1 MRPFAADFRQ
11 QLHKSGNRLKVQASL
26 AQLARARDL

>member
-1 MRPFAADFRQ
+1 MRTFAADFRQ
-11 QLHKSGNRLKVQASL
+11 QCLNSGKRLRVQASL